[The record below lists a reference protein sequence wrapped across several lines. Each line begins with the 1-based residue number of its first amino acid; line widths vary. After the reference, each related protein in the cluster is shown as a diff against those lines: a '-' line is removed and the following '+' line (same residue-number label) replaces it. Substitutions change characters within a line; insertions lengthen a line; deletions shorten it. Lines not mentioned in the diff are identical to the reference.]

1 MELMENGEWKRQ
13 TYVCLLQK
21 EKENGHLF
29 SLVGKRLS
37 TIAVSTNVPIHANNH
52 T

>member
-1 MELMENGEWKRQ
+1 
-13 TYVCLLQK
+13 
-21 EKENGHLF
+21 LF

-52 T
+52 TWSENMLLL